1 MVQKRGHG
9 LETIFAPNQVAQEPG
24 GMQVNLLPELA
35 MVNKSAWVD
44 NGWTCHHPEPASIYT
59 FCTFVFESEKL
70 SFVILLVE
78 TLNRERLSKQFSFA
92 STIS

>member
-1 MVQKRGHG
+1 MVPKRGHG

-24 GMQVNLLPELA
+24 GMQVNLLPELV
-35 MVNKSAWVD
+35 MVNKSAWAVV
-44 NGWTCHHPEPASIYT
+44 GHHPEPASIYT